1 MRWRR
6 ACFASIRG
14 GIIGGTGVWLLLLL
28 LAWVF
33 GVPALRDAAAVLARA
48 GGFVGA
54 LGAGIISVL
63 REPKGDEQ
71 DT

>member
-14 GIIGGTGVWLLLLL
+14 GIIGGTGVGLLLLL

-33 GVPALRDAAAVLARA
+33 RVPVPGDAAVVLPQA

-54 LGAGIISVL
+54 LGAAIISAL